1 MSINIPENKS
11 ISSATKKLPCVI
23 LIDTSGSMSAD
34 QQKLVNG
41 MEELKKYLSEDEMA
55 CSSVEVSIVTFDN
68 EARVAEPFGPIND
81 LCIPSINCNGMT
93 AMHAAVD
100 IGLKTIDKRRSEYKQ
115 YGLSSYRPWMYML
128 TDGGA
133 NDSDNGSFKELVRR
147 QENQKLFFFPVAIGD
162 TVDEKLLGSLH
173 PDNEIFSIDRDRITK
188 AFQWLSDSLSSV
200 SGTKSGTVTLSDP
213 EDFGL
218 QRKHIQIDVG
228 DFD

>member
-41 MEELKKYLSEDEMA
+41 MEELKKYLSDDEMA

-115 YGLSSYRPWMYML
+115 YGLSSYRPWMYM
-128 TDGGA
+128 
-133 NDSDNGSFKELVRR
+133 RR

>member
-34 QQKLVNG
+34 QQKLVDG
-41 MEELKKYLSEDEMA
+41 MKELKNFLTDDEMA

-68 EARVAEPFGPIND
+68 EARVAESFGPISE
-81 LCIPSINCNGMT
+81 LCIPSIRCDGMT

-100 IGLKTIDKRRSEYKQ
+100 VGLKMLDKRRSEYKQ
-115 YGLSSYRPWMYML
+115 YGLTSYRPWMYLL

-147 QENQKLFFFPVAIGD
+147 QENRKINFFPVAIGD
-162 TVDEKLLGSLH
+162 GVDEKLLGSLR
-173 PDNEIFSIDRDRITK
+173 PDNEIFSIDRDRITN
-188 AFQWLSDSLSSV
+188 AFAWLSDSLSSV
-200 SGTKSGTVTLSDP
+200 SSAGAGMVTLRDP
-213 EDFGL
+213 EDYGVT
-218 QRKHIQIDVG
+218 RKPIQIDAG